1 VLGATI
7 KEPKMTNVNK
17 SQVSNDEPNDA
28 PANPWTD
35 EYWNMTCQAQIYRQ
49 DQAMAMRLVQEAG
62 YKDPISAFRAHR
74 NKPRK

>member
-1 VLGATI
+1 MMNRMTRLPILG
-7 KEPKMTNVNK
+7 PM
-17 SQVSNDEPNDA
+17 S
-28 PANPWTD
+28 
-35 EYWNMTCQAQIYRQ
+35 YWNMTSQAQIYRQ